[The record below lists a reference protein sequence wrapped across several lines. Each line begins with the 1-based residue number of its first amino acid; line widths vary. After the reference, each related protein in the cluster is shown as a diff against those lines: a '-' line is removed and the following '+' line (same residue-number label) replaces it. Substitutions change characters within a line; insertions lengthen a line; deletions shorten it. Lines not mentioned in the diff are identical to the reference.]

1 MDDKGVRGVRVVKDE
16 GVVSETLKDMK
27 NARAINVFFHHE
39 EHEGYKELEDFAECL

>member
-1 MDDKGVRGVRVVKDE
+1 MDDKGVRGVKDK

-39 EHEGYKELEDFAECL
+39 GHEEHEGYKELEDFAECL